1 MFYLRISSNLEM
13 WKTFLG
19 VHTFEHSVC
28 KILHKAFTTLFI
40 EISRVLLP

>member
-13 WKTFLG
+13 WKKFLG

-28 KILHKAFTTLFI
+28 EILHKAFITLFI
-40 EISRVLLP
+40 EISRILLP